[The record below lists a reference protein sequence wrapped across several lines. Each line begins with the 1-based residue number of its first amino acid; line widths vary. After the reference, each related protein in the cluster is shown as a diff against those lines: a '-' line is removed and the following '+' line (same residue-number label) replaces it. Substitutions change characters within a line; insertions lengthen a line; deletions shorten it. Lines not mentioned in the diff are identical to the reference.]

1 MTPRP
6 LWELSCAAKDAVL
19 STSFTWQELELLARE
34 AGVPLEDALP
44 GESPARAPAVLNAAH
59 NACADRNPFSERLQ
73 DILEAVHEEAVLRVA
88 TTSTDE
94 ILERCLQELAD
105 LPVPLAGFLWA
116 VLTDPRE
123 SMRPAESCLLWR
135 IHTEGARALAFGRV
149 EVIEV
154 GP

>member
-6 LWELSCAAKDAVL
+6 LWDLSCVAKDAVL
-19 STSFTWQELELLARE
+19 FTSFAWQELELVARE
-34 AGVPLEDALP
+34 TGFPLEDTLP
-44 GESPARAPAVLNAAH
+44 ARAPARAPAVFNAAH

-73 DILEAVHEEAVLRVA
+73 SILEAVHEEAVLRVA
-88 TTSTDE
+88 TTPADE
-94 ILERCLQELAD
+94 ILERCLGDLTA
-105 LPVPLAGFLWA
+105 LPVPLAGFVWA

-135 IHTEGARALAFGRV
+135 LHTEGARTLAFGRV